1 MPARLPRIRFNPSR
15 AVAPLSQWLAVAAT
29 MMACGDFSPVPPAH
43 AEAAPERSSLVSLAR
58 LEPASGIIRLAS
70 ATDDVVDEIL
80 IQEGDPV
87 VTDQV
92 LVRLSGHTLREA
104 ELEASLLRLERARL
118 ESLDVEAQESRLR
131 SIEAELEA
139 ARSEVSSQKGLSEK
153 GFTAGRE
160 FRDAKLRVQQTE
172 EKVKEAQVML
182 KRLRADASLSQREA
196 ENQVK
201 QAEARVEETL
211 IRSPLEGRVLR
222 INAHPGERVGSHS
235 VLSLGTDGGMMAV
248 GEIHANEIRLVELGQ
263 LASFSSA
270 ALPEPLGGQ
279 VEEIGEMILSNS
291 VLGEDPTAPRGL
303 RVVQVRVRLQ
313 PNALAEQLTNLEGQL
328 RIYLEDPGSH

>member
-1 MPARLPRIRFNPSR
+1 M
-15 AVAPLSQWLAVAAT
+15 SQWLAVAAT
-29 MMACGDFSPVPPAH
+29 VMACGDLSPVPPAR

-92 LVRLSGHTLREA
+92 LVRLAGHTLREA

-118 ESLDVEAQESRLR
+118 ESLDVEAQQSRLR

-139 ARSEVSSQKGLSEK
+139 AHSEVSSQKGLSEK

-160 FRDAKLRVQQTE
+160 FRDARLRVQQTE
-172 EKVKEAQVML
+172 EKVKEARLIL
-182 KRLRADASLSQREA
+182 KRLTADASLSQREA

-201 QAEARVEETL
+201 QAEARVQETL

-222 INAHPGERVGSHS
+222 INARPGERVGSRS
-235 VLSLGTDGGMMAV
+235 VLSLGTSGNMMAI

-313 PNALAEQLTNLEGQL
+313 PSALAEQLTNLEGQL
-328 RIYLEDPGSH
+328 RIYLEEPGSH